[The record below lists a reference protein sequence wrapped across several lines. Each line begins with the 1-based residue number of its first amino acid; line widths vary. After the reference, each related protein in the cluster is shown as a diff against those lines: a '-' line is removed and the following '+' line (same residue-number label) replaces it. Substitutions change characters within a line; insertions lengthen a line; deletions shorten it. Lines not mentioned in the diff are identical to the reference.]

1 MLSCNNLIL
10 QPKDKKMF
18 LKRLKIPDFK
28 VLQNIDIEYERH
40 DGRPTYPVISLN
52 GGGKS
57 TLLQFIF
64 TMLHCSFVE
73 KRKFALDNLLSEFDF
88 TDSSKK
94 LASFTLEYNNYQ
106 VELNFT
112 IETDDENYRAMIDY
126 KELEEKKKETIIIMD
141 RLGELQYIEQQI
153 KDTKRVG
160 TLIHRKLRRFIR
172 REEEHD
178 LIIDR
183 DPEDSLN
190 AIELIKNRIQEEY
203 ISDEELER
211 IFKKTKILKSNLEKT
226 LYENSQIYIHHIND
240 NKNVLICE
248 ALIPQELLATEFP
261 QQKEHLEKQRTQLLE
276 KISNQVFLAA
286 PRTQIFHFLTDDSN
300 EELFEQPAGYSFN
313 SYDSI
318 LREIKEK
325 LSGFF
330 TYEFASNQLI
340 IDSFKQARD
349 KDFEQALLTGEYGKN
364 LEETKKEL
372 SNFLTGKEITVDG
385 KISEVIFKE
394 KNTGYKLLPR
404 DLSHGELKKLSI
416 FIWVKRNA
424 NKHSSPLFLMDEVD
438 IGLHPSWQYEISDD
452 LQKWGK
458 NSQFIIATHS
468 PQIISAAHH
477 RNLVVLNQIE
487 DSNCSTSRQYEQPFV
502 EPDLN
507 TVIKTIMGS
516 DYVPKKVRRLR
527 KEYLQLIENRQE
539 ESERG
544 KELKARLLEH
554 ESEQSAFLQE
564 MKFLIQFRD

>member
-1 MLSCNNLIL
+1 
-10 QPKDKKMF
+10 MF
-18 LKRLKIPDFK
+18 LKKINIPKFK
-28 VLQNIDIEYERH
+28 VLKNINVDYTRQEEDRI
-40 DGRPTYPVISLN
+40 YPVVSLN

-57 TLLQFIF
+57 SLLQFIF

-73 KRKFALDNLLSEFDF
+73 HRKFALDNLLSEFDF
-88 TDSSKK
+88 TESSDK

-112 IETDDENYRAMIDY
+112 IETDDESYRAMIDY
-126 KELEEKKKETIIIMD
+126 KELEEKEKETITIM
-141 RLGELQYIEQQI
+141 GQIKELENIEQQI
-153 KDTKRVG
+153 KEKRRVSPIAFRD
-160 TLIHRKLRRFIR
+160 LKRFVI
-172 REEEHD
+172 REEEYE
-178 LIIDR
+178 LIR
-183 DPEDSLN
+183 DKNPEYSLN

-203 ISDEELER
+203 ISEKELER
-211 IFKKTKILKSNLEKT
+211 IFKRTKILKSTLEKE
-226 LYENSQIYIHHIND
+226 LSENSKIYIHHIND

-276 KISNQVFLAA
+276 KISNQIFLAA

-300 EELFEQPAGYSFN
+300 EELFEQSAGYPFN

-318 LREIKEK
+318 LRRIKEK

-349 KDFEQALLTGEYGKN
+349 NDFEQALLTGKYGEN

-372 SNFLTGKEITVDG
+372 NNFLTGKEITVDG

-458 NSQFIIATHS
+458 KSQFIIATHS
-468 PQIISAAHH
+468 PQIISAAHY

-516 DYVPKKVRRLR
+516 DYVPKKVQRLR